1 MNLSDILD
9 DIGLE
14 RRRRLL
20 GLLEPDP
27 HALVLWSRA
36 MAALPGDA
44 ERDRLAHAFRFAK
57 EIKYRHVGLT
67 SDIYFSHPL
76 RVAGLATLISG
87 TKDAGT
93 GVLAVLHNVLEV
105 SDVSAKKLSATFGSG
120 ISNQIESLTV
130 DRDVQW
136 DKAYKVGYYGKLME
150 GSLSVRVVKIV
161 DKLDNLFVLGLNPD
175 ASVRVKYLAEIED
188 FVLPMTVASLPGL
201 TAYMRELVQD
211 CRSTGF
217 IERPVATNLKEK
229 NESGS

>member
-1 MNLSDILD
+1 MNLSNILD

-36 MAALPGDA
+36 MAALQDEA
-44 ERDRLAHAFRFAK
+44 ERDRLSHAFRFAK
-57 EIKYRHVGLT
+57 EIKYHHVGLT

-87 TKDAGT
+87 TQNSVT

-105 SDVSAKKLSATFGSG
+105 SGVSAEKLSSVFGSE
-120 ISNQIESLTV
+120 ISSQIEALTV
-130 DRDVQW
+130 ERDVQW
-136 DKAYKVGYYGKLME
+136 DKAYKTGYYGKLME
-150 GSLSVRVVKIV
+150 GSPYARVVKIV

-175 ASVRVKYLAEIED
+175 ASVREKYLAEIED
-188 FVLPMTVASLPGL
+188 FVLPMTVGSLPSV
-201 TAYMRELVQD
+201 TMYMQDLVRD

-217 IERPVATNLKEK
+217 IERPVANNLKVET
-229 NESGS
+229 

>member
-1 MNLSDILD
+1 
-9 DIGLE
+9 
-14 RRRRLL
+14 
-20 GLLEPDP
+20 
-27 HALVLWSRA
+27 
-36 MAALPGDA
+36 MAALPDDA

-105 SDVSAKKLSATFGSG
+105 SDVSAEKLSATFGSG

-136 DKAYKVGYYGKLME
+136 DKAYKVDYYSKLME
-150 GSLSVRVVKIV
+150 GPLSARVVKIV
-161 DKLDNLFVLGLNPD
+161 DKLDNLFLLGVNPD
-175 ASVRVKYLAEIED
+175 ASVREKYLAEIED
-188 FVLPMTVASLPGL
+188 FVLPMTEASSPPL
-201 TAYMRELVQD
+201 TAYMCNLVQD
-211 CRSTGF
+211 CRATGY
-217 IERPVATNLKEK
+217 IERPAATNLKEK
-229 NESGS
+229 T